1 MGKQINKADIRVE
14 VRPRSLGDCGLIH
27 FSGFRGR
34 TEAQAIADCED
45 IADQIRRHVD
55 GLPSYRDRGVNV
67 VWDKEEV
74 CEHCGRVWT
83 EGDSPHNGGC
93 CEEDIKVLDATEEA

>member
-27 FSGFRGR
+27 FFGFRER
-34 TEAQAIADCED
+34 TEAQAITDCED
-45 IADQIRRHVD
+45 IAEQIRRHVD
-55 GLPSYRDRGVNV
+55 GLSSHRDRGVDV
-67 VWDKEEV
+67 VWDREEV

-93 CEEDIKVLDATEEA
+93 CEEDIKVLDAG